1 MFKTITKNTFT
12 GTITTKLRLDDHDD
26 WKAIVIVAQN
36 GKSTKNQWGGFPVR
50 NVGKPAYIQRIWEA
64 VA

>member
-50 NVGKPAYIQRIWEA
+50 
-64 VA
+64 